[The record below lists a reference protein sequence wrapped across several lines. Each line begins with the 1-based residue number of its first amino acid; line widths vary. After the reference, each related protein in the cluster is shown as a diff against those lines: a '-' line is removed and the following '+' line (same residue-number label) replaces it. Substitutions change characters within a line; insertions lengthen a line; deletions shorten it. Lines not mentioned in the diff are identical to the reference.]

1 MRSVLLLFLS
11 GWFSSLTTSQCVD
24 DLEPLLR
31 ANRDQYL
38 GGPHTADRQ
47 RTALAYFDQ
56 QWAWLHSS
64 QACGCRMLG
73 AAGTHCLEDR
83 RRKGDWPWETCY
95 RDSIAM
101 RGRSR
106 PPGRSRA
113 A

>member
-11 GWFSSLTTSQCVD
+11 GWFSSLTTSQFVD

-47 RTALAYFDQ
+47 RAALAYFDQ

-64 QACGCRMLG
+64 QACGSRMLG
-73 AAGTHCLEDR
+73 SAGTRCLGDR
-83 RRKGDWPWETCY
+83 HRKGDWPWEMWY
-95 RDSIAM
+95 RDPIADA
-101 RGRSR
+101 G
-106 PPGRSRA
+106 PK
-113 A
+113 